1 MTTLSL
7 RGNLRFGYLFGKTDV
22 LPRPLQQRRFVDRAL
37 PVIAK
42 HEGVARMQLLPRLL
56 PTVSKLDL
64 LLQIFERLRWLLPPR
79 EGGSLQLGKKQRIA
93 VTNLSAFGVLG
104 VVVGLG
110 LPALELAELLRP
122 PEELVVLLV
131 PDLID
136 RAHVQVV
143 CP

>member
-1 MTTLSL
+1 MD
-7 RGNLRFGYLFGKTDV
+7 G
-22 LPRPLQQRRFVDRAL
+22 AL

-79 EGGSLQLGKKQRIA
+79 EGGPLQLGKKQRIA

-122 PEELVVLLV
+122 PEELLVLLV